1 MTFVDGFYPSSSPTP
16 SPTPVNFPPRIF
28 KVTVSPNSPKV
39 GELTQIEVIATDRDV
54 NDTLSGQVV
63 ITRAGLG
70 LNKVTTR
77 SLSAQKQPDGSWR
90 LMTNFQPTAVG
101 QQHLLQQSR
110 QEW

>member
-1 MTFVDGFYPSSSPTP
+1 MDGFYPSSSPTP

-63 ITRAGLG
+63 IRLTWTH
-70 LNKVTTR
+70 KVTTR
-77 SLSAQKQPDGSWR
+77 SLSAQNNQ
-90 LMTNFQPTAVG
+90 MAVG
-101 QQHLLQQSR
+101 DS
-110 QEW
+110 